1 MYAELLVAYQKICCY
16 FELVMKLDRDLG
28 LSLFHNL

>member
-1 MYAELLVAYQKICCY
+1 MYAELLVACQKICCY
-16 FELVMKLDRDLG
+16 FELAMKVGRDLV